1 MDKKRKIDY
10 RRKHILE
17 LIAKDGQVKISQL
30 SEILHTTPV
39 TIRSDLTALENAGYL
54 KRVNG
59 GAIQAV
65 KNYYTVENQQQKTC
79 SLETETSI
87 AQATAALIPDGC
99 TLFINAGPLSL
110 YTAIE
115 LKGRSGLNIVTNSI
129 AVAIELAS
137 HPTFRVIL
145 LGGDVNAQYSFSY
158 GSTALEQLE
167 HFKANKAILS
177 IDGIC
182 MGAGITTYHAEEVSL
197 CRAMMKRSN
206 ETIVI
211 ADSSKWAQESF
222 SNISPLEYADYYVTD
237 PAADA
242 PTASA
247 IKNLGKQVVFSTSG
261 M

>member
-17 LIAKDGQVKISQL
+17 LIAKEGQVKISQL

-59 GAIQAV
+59 GAIQTL
-65 KNYYTVENQQQKTC
+65 KNHYTVDHQQSKTC
-79 SLETETSI
+79 SLETETAI
-87 AQATAALIPDGC
+87 AQATAELVPDGC

-115 LKGRSGLNIVTNSI
+115 LKQRRGLNIVTNSV

-158 GSTALEQLE
+158 GNNALEQLE

-182 MGAGITTYHAEEVSL
+182 VGAGITTYHAEEVPL

-206 ETIVI
+206 ETVVI
-211 ADSSKWAQESF
+211 ADSSKWGQESF
-222 SNISPLEYADYYVTD
+222 SNISPLELGDYYVTD
-237 PAADA
+237 PGADA
-242 PTASA
+242 ATADF
-247 IKNLGKQVVFSTSG
+247 IKGLGKQVIFSAAS
-261 M
+261 